1 MLRFAPPLSPAEP
14 PVWSTGTGLGTSGPG
29 VAWPDR
35 DRRELLQVGAGV
47 CPGSC
52 LCAVAVAVEGLQM
65 RSELKLQLRREEK
78 FNGDSEFGG
87 VPVRATWQRGV
98 VAEVVP
104 EPLVPV
110 SDAVPSRLVPAG
122 SGRPQ
127 GCWRPCCELHLL
139 CHSAR
144 WERRVS
150 FQPPNG
156 WGQPAEGHPRQGGK
170 RGESGG
176 GFCR

>member
-1 MLRFAPPLSPAEP
+1 M
-14 PVWSTGTGLGTSGPG
+14 
-29 VAWPDR
+29 
-35 DRRELLQVGAGV
+35 GAGV

-104 EPLVPV
+104 EPLVPIQ
-110 SDAVPSRLVPAG
+110 ARASRLWSPSGLLATVLRVTPSVSQRQVGAQGLLPAPKWLG
-122 SGRPQ
+122 TA
-127 GCWRPCCELHLL
+127 H
-139 CHSAR
+139 
-144 WERRVS
+144 
-150 FQPPNG
+150 
-156 WGQPAEGHPRQGGK
+156 
-170 RGESGG
+170 
-176 GFCR
+176 